1 MQEGYI
7 FSDTIAANIAPGV
20 DCINQDRLIE
30 CACAANIFGY
40 VKTLPMGFNTIVG
53 AEGLGL
59 SMGQKQRILIARAM
73 YKNPNYI
80 LMDEAT
86 NSLDAT
92 NESEI
97 MERMRLFLH
106 GKTALIIAHR
116 LSTIQNADNIIV
128 MENGRIIEQGK
139 HCSLIS
145 KQGKYYDLI
154 RKQLSL

>member
-1 MQEGYI
+1 
-7 FSDTIAANIAPGV
+7 
-20 DCINQDRLIE
+20 
-30 CACAANIFGY
+30 
-40 VKTLPMGFNTIVG
+40 MGFNTIIEG
-53 AEGLGL
+53 DGLGL
-59 SMGQKQRILIARAM
+59 SMGQKQRILIARAL

-97 MERMRLFLH
+97 MERMRSFLH

-139 HCSLIS
+139 HSVLIS

-154 RKQLSL
+154 RNQLSL